1 MNDHK
6 IIEWINGV
14 LKGARMLPITALVQ
28 LTFYRCVSYFE
39 TCRVEIRARMI
50 VGDVYTAY
58 AIDKFRRTEAKAS
71 GHTVTIFH
79 RIHQTFEVITA
90 LHGFHIDK
98 GHKRTS
104 S

>member
-39 TCRVEIRARMI
+39 TRRVDIRVRMA
-50 VGDVYTAY
+50 VGDVYTVY
-58 AIDKFRRTEAKAS
+58 AIENFRRVEAKAS
-71 GHTVTIFH
+71 GHKVTIFY
-79 RIHQTFEVITA
+79 
-90 LHGFHIDK
+90 
-98 GHKRTS
+98 
-104 S
+104 